1 MILVLGLLPFFTLLI
16 SALIL
21 GNAGRNYKEK
31 ITLFFFSPGDTDK
44 ESLTLIN
51 VLRFFF
57 WLSLLASAWMIYALL
72 RGGRQL

>member
-31 ITLFFFSPGDTDK
+31 ITLFFYSPTDTGRDSA
-44 ESLTLIN
+44 SLIAF
-51 VLRFFF
+51 LRVAF
-57 WLSLLASAWMIYALL
+57 WISLLVSAWMIYVVL
-72 RGGRQL
+72 RGGR